1 MFPVPPERL
10 WAVVADTSDYQ
21 KWWPWLRVLEG
32 DLTEGTV
39 ARCEVRS
46 PLPYSLRFTV
56 TLAEVDPGRLVRG
69 DIDGDLRGPA
79 RLELDPHAD
88 GVEARL
94 VWEVELTRR
103 LLRNAAAVAR
113 PAMEWGHDWV
123 VANGVE
129 QFCRRALGVPNIR
142 PANSQP

>member
-1 MFPVPPERL
+1 VFPVPPERL
-10 WAVVADTSDYQ
+10 WAVVADTGDYQ
-21 KWWPWLRVLEG
+21 KWWSWLRVLEG
-32 DLTEGTV
+32 DLVEGTT
-39 ARCEVRS
+39 ARCEIRS

-56 TLAEVDPGRLVRG
+56 SLAEVVPSRLVRA

-79 RLELDPHAD
+79 RLELDRHPD

-103 LLRNAAAVAR
+103 LLRNAASVAR

-123 VANGVE
+123 VRNGVE
-129 QFCRRALGVPNIR
+129 QFCRRALGVSR
-142 PANSQP
+142 VDSQR